1 MQERDAKYVAELS
14 AMQSSH
20 EDEVARLKKEHTTA
34 LSQRVSDSAGKDT
47 QYKADLAQREQ
58 QHAAVVK

>member
-1 MQERDAKYVAELS
+1 
-14 AMQSSH
+14 MQSSH
-20 EDEVARLKKEHTTA
+20 ENELARLKKEHTAA
-34 LSQRVSDSAGKDT
+34 LNARMSDSTGRDS

>member
-1 MQERDAKYVAELS
+1 
-14 AMQSSH
+14 MQSSH